1 MIIKD
6 TQYCIGGKNK
16 MTPEQIS
23 FTLENLQTLL
33 QEANLVIQEL
43 KEYFD
48 DETNGGEYIG

>member
-16 MTPEQIS
+16 MTPEQIV